1 MTVEDANEF
10 AKLTTDYSDF
20 QRDTIKSSPGRWFV
34 LLVFCMVS
42 MCQAMTW
49 MLLGPSSRE
58 FTRAYGN
65 TVDSSYISWAT
76 NAANISFLLF
86 TWPNAKLVEIYG
98 PSFAT
103 RFSIVLTFSGC
114 VLRCIPW
121 PSVELFRFFMVISM
135 LLIGIAG
142 PWSNFGGPTMSVTWF
157 PVSERITAQAI
168 ASVST
173 FLGGVAAF
181 IIGPAIT
188 VDASKNDAQ
197 SQMDRIFKLYYLEA
211 AIALIT
217 LIGAFVYFPD
227 QPEFPPSISAAV
239 KRKKSFRV
247 KDSPESGT
255 KSRGKA
261 SALFPKTWS
270 EYWNSKKMRRYLYL
284 NFAISLPLGLY
295 QGWSSILD
303 LNLQEFGVT
312 TVESS
317 WLGCWMTLSGCLAS
331 IIVARYMDQFSG
343 KLKTCCVVSL
353 SLAAIFMFWFTQI
366 LSSMREEEIAS
377 KKSMIGW
384 LYMTIIC
391 TGFFTNVS
399 IPLQFELVAEAV
411 FGVLPESM
419 ALAVCTITNTVLQII
434 FLALPTKINGS
445 SIWMNWTSVFSV
457 VICLFMLVIYK
468 VDYSRLE
475 MDTKQ
480 TSFETEEDNLRTNI
494 ESAPM
499 IDNKSSGEKI
509 GFWFDRFGC
518 I

>member
-1 MTVEDANEF
+1 ME
-10 AKLTTDYSDF
+10 
-20 QRDTIKSSPGRWFV
+20 I
-34 LLVFCMVS
+34 
-42 MCQAMTW
+42 
-49 MLLGPSSRE
+49 
-58 FTRAYGN
+58 
-65 TVDSSYISWAT
+65 VDSSYISWAT

-121 PSVELFRFFMVISM
+121 PSVELFRFFMVNSM

-270 EYWNSKKMRRYLYL
+270 E
-284 NFAISLPLGLY
+284 
-295 QGWSSILD
+295 
-303 LNLQEFGVT
+303 
-312 TVESS
+312 
-317 WLGCWMTLSGCLAS
+317 
-331 IIVARYMDQFSG
+331 
-343 KLKTCCVVSL
+343 
-353 SLAAIFMFWFTQI
+353 
-366 LSSMREEEIAS
+366 
-377 KKSMIGW
+377 
-384 LYMTIIC
+384 
-391 TGFFTNVS
+391 
-399 IPLQFELVAEAV
+399 
-411 FGVLPESM
+411 
-419 ALAVCTITNTVLQII
+419 
-434 FLALPTKINGS
+434 
-445 SIWMNWTSVFSV
+445 
-457 VICLFMLVIYK
+457 
-468 VDYSRLE
+468 
-475 MDTKQ
+475 
-480 TSFETEEDNLRTNI
+480 
-494 ESAPM
+494 
-499 IDNKSSGEKI
+499 
-509 GFWFDRFGC
+509 
-518 I
+518 

>member
-1 MTVEDANEF
+1 
-10 AKLTTDYSDF
+10 
-20 QRDTIKSSPGRWFV
+20 
-34 LLVFCMVS
+34 
-42 MCQAMTW
+42 
-49 MLLGPSSRE
+49 
-58 FTRAYGN
+58 
-65 TVDSSYISWAT
+65 
-76 NAANISFLLF
+76 
-86 TWPNAKLVEIYG
+86 
-98 PSFAT
+98 
-103 RFSIVLTFSGC
+103 
-114 VLRCIPW
+114 
-121 PSVELFRFFMVISM
+121 
-135 LLIGIAG
+135 
-142 PWSNFGGPTMSVTWF
+142 
-157 PVSERITAQAI
+157 
-168 ASVST
+168 
-173 FLGGVAAF
+173 
-181 IIGPAIT
+181 
-188 VDASKNDAQ
+188 
-197 SQMDRIFKLYYLEA
+197 
-211 AIALIT
+211 
-217 LIGAFVYFPD
+217 
-227 QPEFPPSISAAV
+227 
-239 KRKKSFRV
+239 
-247 KDSPESGT
+247 
-255 KSRGKA
+255 
-261 SALFPKTWS
+261 
-270 EYWNSKKMRRYLYL
+270 MRRYLYL

-366 LSSMREEEIAS
+366 LSSMREAGMAS
-377 KKSMIGW
+377 NKSMIGW

-468 VDYSRLE
+468 VDYSRVE
-475 MDTKQ
+475 MDIKQ
-480 TSFETEEDNLRTNI
+480 TSFDTEEDNLGAKI
-494 ESAPM
+494 ECAPM
-499 IDNKSSGEKI
+499 IGVKPAGEKI